1 MPYLKIVNGRIVE
14 ADPHSADGHG
24 MKIPKMVE
32 EWGDTAYSNEHN
44 EASKK
49 LEQLAAQDRMI
60 RSQEDQI
67 KMRNA
72 AKARRLFLLK
82 KEQERQ
88 AEELRRSEA
97 VQLELIKKAQRQG
110 VNLPQD
116 FKTPLSGHALSG
128 LGCPCHCMTED
139 EHRLKAYKAGN
150 LGAIPSAMDAHE
162 MRQQLLRN
170 KLVQAKV
177 DQARREAMLRK
188 RRK

>member
-24 MKIPKMVE
+24 MKIPTIVE
-32 EWGDTAYSNEHN
+32 EWGDTAYSNEHIK
-44 EASKK
+44 ASQN
-49 LEQLAAQDRMI
+49 LEKQIAQDKII

-97 VQLELIKKAQRQG
+97 MQLELIKKAQRQG

-128 LGCPCHCMTED
+128 LGCPCNCMTED
-139 EHRLKAYKAGN
+139 EHRIKAYRSGN
-150 LGAIPSAMDAHE
+150 LGAIPSAMDSHE
-162 MRQQLLRN
+162 MRQHLLRN
-170 KLVQAKV
+170 KLIQAKV
-177 DQARREAMLRK
+177 DQARKEAMLRK